1 MDRVIYVKLRG
12 FLATLIMAFIAR
24 LLRVLWDLDQGRYG
38 KRNWRTSSS
47 ENARIKPRTTKESY
61 RPLPGYFSLDFHPG
75 NNRELLFL
83 AHAGAL
89 G

>member
-1 MDRVIYVKLRG
+1 LNQKSLKCDQK
-12 FLATLIMAFIAR
+12 R
-24 LLRVLWDLDQGRYG
+24 LGAIEMHQGRYG